1 MVQNIGEINGNKEFT
16 GIASEGARSGKVREK
31 TGMKCA
37 SLNLKEDEI
46 LSLIQKMGSQLIAR
60 EKKEEVLS
68 NAILKIYESLTT
80 VDHRE
85 SIDDIQTQIE
95 KLEKGKIL

>member
-1 MVQNIGEINGNKEFT
+1 
-16 GIASEGARSGKVREK
+16 
-31 TGMKCA
+31 MKCA

-95 KLEKGKIL
+95 KLEKRKDIFCWMGQLQK